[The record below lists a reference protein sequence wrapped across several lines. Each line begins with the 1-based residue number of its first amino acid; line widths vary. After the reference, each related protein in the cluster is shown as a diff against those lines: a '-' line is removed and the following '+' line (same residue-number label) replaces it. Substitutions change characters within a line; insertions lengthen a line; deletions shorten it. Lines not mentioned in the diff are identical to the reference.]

1 MVETTCSCQ
10 ETKKEKLEEILN
22 TYSYDKRKLIPI
34 LQAVQREYRWLPKD
48 VLKEIAI
55 KINTSPANVF
65 GVASFYGHFALK
77 PKGETVVRVCNG
89 TACNVKGSQDILD
102 ALYKKL
108 ELTSE
113 ENTTPDMKLTVEA
126 VACIGACGLAPV
138 LMINDDVHGQ
148 MNPEESVALVQSVLK
163 NVGKENG

>member
-1 MVETTCSCQ
+1 MVDSACSCQ
-10 ETKKEKLEEILN
+10 AEREEKLEEILN
-22 TYSYDKRKLIPI
+22 THEYDKRKLIPI
-34 LQAVQREYRWLPKD
+34 LQAVQREYKWLPQD

-55 KINTSPANVF
+55 KTGTSPANVF

-77 PKGETVVRVCNG
+77 PKGETVVRICNG
-89 TACNVKGSQDILD
+89 TACNVKGSQDIID

-108 ELTSE
+108 ELTAE
-113 ENTTPDMKLTVEA
+113 ENTTPDMTLTVEA

-148 MNPEESVALVQSVLK
+148 MDPEGSVALIDEVLK
-163 NVGKENG
+163 KNEVPCE